1 MVLSEG
7 IERGKEA
14 KIHIESLKELAQSF
28 DAEMEPMLVEVEGR
42 VLRLEGSA
50 EAQYAE
56 WRKLLHEIFSEEVSL
71 PVDLNAD
78 DLPVEPQV
86 ATD

>member
-1 MVLSEG
+1 
-7 IERGKEA
+7 
-14 KIHIESLKELAQSF
+14 
-28 DAEMEPMLVEVEGR
+28 MLVEVEGR

-78 DLPVEPQV
+78 QLPAEPQV

>member
-1 MVLSEG
+1 
-7 IERGKEA
+7 
-14 KIHIESLKELAQSF
+14 
-28 DAEMEPMLVEVEGR
+28 MLVEVEGR

-50 EAQYAE
+50 EAQYSE
-56 WRKLLHEIFSEEVSL
+56 WRELLHEIFTEEASL

-78 DLPVEPQV
+78 DLPAEPQV